1 MIVLA
6 NITMEDME
14 DIEEELSNL
23 DKYTNHEQL
32 ILLVRESQHM
42 MIYGIL
48 PNEDWY
54 QQRSS
59 YLHAYSDLS
68 WKAMSERFYNKDQ
81 YIHETAA
88 AIANMLEILL
98 EEWSTSPE
106 FNLATYARVLYE
118 MDRLWRY
125 YHKQYVG
132 DEDDED
138 IVDIIESMTHM
149 MGSS

>member
-1 MIVLA
+1 MIPIEMDDL
-6 NITMEDME
+6 
-14 DIEEELSNL
+14 EEELSEL

-32 ILLVRESQHM
+32 IILVRESQHM

-54 QQRSS
+54 QQRAP

-68 WKAMSERFYNKDQ
+68 WKAMSERFQNKDP
-81 YIHETAA
+81 YLHETAG
-88 AIANMLEILL
+88 AIADMLETLL
-98 EEWSTSPE
+98 EEWSSSPV

-125 YHKQYVG
+125 YHTQYVG
-132 DEDDED
+132 DETDED
-138 IVDIIESMTHM
+138 IVDVIEGLTHM
-149 MGSS
+149 MNSKTS